1 MKNNAFSK
9 TKLTSIFV
17 VFFNL
22 LCVNQLSY
30 SQSRY
35 NSVYENKLI
44 LGMNIIDDSFTKTHN
59 AFNYDQQW
67 NVAAYPSFF
76 GYNYLISENIS
87 IEGMLSMN
95 KYNAKKLVDGVYI
108 PTERK
113 YHAFDFNAKYN
124 LSSLIYDYDSL
135 SNFEPFIAIGA
146 GITSIENKSR
156 STINYGFGTYI
167 WLNKYENKCCSESIL
182 NNLGFVFQTMGK
194 SSLDQNTYGNQIQH
208 TFGVVFRF

>member
-1 MKNNAFSK
+1 MIIGLN
-9 TKLTSIFV
+9 V
-17 VFFNL
+17 
-22 LCVNQLSY
+22 
-30 SQSRY
+30 
-35 NSVYENKLI
+35 
-44 LGMNIIDDSFTKTHN
+44 IDDSFTKTHN
-59 AFNYDQQW
+59 AFNYDEQW

-113 YHAFDFNAKYN
+113 YHAFDLNAKYN
-124 LSSLIYDYDSL
+124 LSSLIYNYDSL
-135 SNFEPFIAIGA
+135 SNFEPFIAIGT
-146 GITSIENKSR
+146 GITSIDNKSR